1 MPIFIKLLAT
11 KIVANNFFGR
21 SNSLD
26 IILKTFGLSSKPFSI
41 SLRVNEKK
49 ATSAPEIN
57 AEHNNSAMSKIIPE
71 TNDVLSDMENKI
83 KLAGSGSKV
92 NTFG

>member
-1 MPIFIKLLAT
+1 M
-11 KIVANNFFGR
+11 
-21 SNSLD
+21 
-26 IILKTFGLSSKPFSI
+26 

-57 AEHNNSAMSKIIPE
+57 AEHNNRIMSKIIPE
-71 TNDVLSDMENKI
+71 TNDVLVDKENKI

-92 NTFG
+92 NAFG